1 MCSADCRL
9 MDQGGWAFLQWQVQI
24 PSAAKGPSTTRGWQ
38 AALWILLGL
47 APGVILPAVRFDVA
61 GGTI

>member
-1 MCSADCRL
+1 